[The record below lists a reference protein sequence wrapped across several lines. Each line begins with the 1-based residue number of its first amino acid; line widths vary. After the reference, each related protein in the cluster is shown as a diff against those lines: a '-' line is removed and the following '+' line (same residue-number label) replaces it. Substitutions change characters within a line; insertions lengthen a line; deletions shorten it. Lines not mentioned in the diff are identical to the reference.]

1 MSMESDLTLVNAF
14 QDFLATDANKVKVGS
29 LLGLVNVQQQQQVYS
44 LFHTYMHKLLNYDM
58 LR

>member
-29 LLGLVNVQQQQQVYS
+29 LLGLVSVQQQQQQQQQVYS
-44 LFHTYMHKLLNYDM
+44 LFHT
-58 LR
+58 